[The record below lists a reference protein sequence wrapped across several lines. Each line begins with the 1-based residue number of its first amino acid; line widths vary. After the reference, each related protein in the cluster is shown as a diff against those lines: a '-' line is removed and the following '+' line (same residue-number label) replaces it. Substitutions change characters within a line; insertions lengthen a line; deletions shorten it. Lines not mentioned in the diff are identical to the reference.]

1 MTSAPQSSYEVV
13 FCVPG
18 EAVGAKTPQWFI
30 EGFYAG
36 IDEAQAAAK
45 RLLSATHDRLDTVS
59 IVHVTVDEARGTF
72 KERVVWS
79 KERSLALLSRLN
91 LLPLETETRARIVDH
106 FDRPVA
112 PPPPVASAITAL
124 QQIRAPSAVL
134 VGLGSLVSA
143 SFCAIGVL
151 VVLA

>member
-59 IVHVTVDEARGTF
+59 IDVDE
-72 KERVVWS
+72 
-79 KERSLALLSRLN
+79 
-91 LLPLETETRARIVDH
+91 LE
-106 FDRPVA
+106 
-112 PPPPVASAITAL
+112 
-124 QQIRAPSAVL
+124 
-134 VGLGSLVSA
+134 VGLVWRLTTAVEPRVRLLEARMIFHDPDDEPGRHA
-143 SFCAIGVL
+143 
-151 VVLA
+151 